1 MDVNGAMDRII
12 REAQRQGFL
21 VNQTPTAMWRFS
33 KGPSNVFIKIA
44 DVDDI
49 LTLLSA
55 LISAGLN
62 WSAFST
68 PVS

>member
-1 MDVNGAMDRII
+1 MDVSGAMDRIVK
-12 REAQRQGFL
+12 EAQRQGFL
-21 VNQTPTAMWRFS
+21 VTQTQTAMWRFS
-33 KGPSNVFIKIA
+33 KGPSNVFIKIG

-55 LISAGLN
+55 LITAGLN

-68 PVS
+68 PVD